1 METNKIYN
9 SFKTAADYTVASAK
23 AKKTSLSGH
32 AAEVSNKGKE
42 VAGRFFPHLTRP
54 NVGIPKVT
62 SSLEGVPQKTINKLA
77 NNHFRAAV

>member
-9 SFKTAADYTVASAK
+9 SFKTTADYVVNSAK
-23 AKKTSLSGH
+23 AKKASLSGH
-32 AAEVSNKGKE
+32 AAEISNKGKA
-42 VAGRFFPHLTRP
+42 VALRFFPHLTLP

-77 NNHFRAAV
+77 NNHFRVAG